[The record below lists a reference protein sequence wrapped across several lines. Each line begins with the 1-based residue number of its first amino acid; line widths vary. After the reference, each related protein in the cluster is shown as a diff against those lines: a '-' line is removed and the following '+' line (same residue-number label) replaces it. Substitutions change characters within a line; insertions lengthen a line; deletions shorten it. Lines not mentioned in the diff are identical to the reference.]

1 MYAGNPIYSN
11 IPSQSIGYF
20 KFRNDFPVVSVGC
33 SAEGR
38 ITVLGNGTPSVSAN
52 ALLKNLSSALHQK
65 GLLITLVPVK
75 AAFFK

>member
-1 MYAGNPIYSN
+1 M
-11 IPSQSIGYF
+11 GYLRF
-20 KFRNDFPVVSVGC
+20 LNDFSVVSVGC

-38 ITVLGNGTPSVSAN
+38 ITVLGNGTPSVSAK

-65 GLLITLVPVK
+65 GLLITLVPVN